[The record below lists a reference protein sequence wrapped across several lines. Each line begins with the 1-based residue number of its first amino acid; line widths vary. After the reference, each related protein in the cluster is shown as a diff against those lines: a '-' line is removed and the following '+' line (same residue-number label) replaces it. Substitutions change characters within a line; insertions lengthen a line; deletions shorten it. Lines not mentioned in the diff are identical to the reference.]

1 MCSVVEG
8 LGELSKPISSKEE
21 VQQVATIS
29 ANGEV
34 AIGQLIADAMEK
46 VGKEGVI
53 TVQDGKTLDN
63 GQYSRTILIIYT
75 LYMLS
80 FQSLKLWKG

>member
-1 MCSVVEG
+1 MCCFCLSLSLEHSVVDG

-29 ANGEV
+29 ANGET
-34 AIGQLIADAMEK
+34 AIGALIADAMEK

-63 GQYSRTILIIYT
+63 GAYKPR
-75 LYMLS
+75 
-80 FQSLKLWKG
+80 